1 MKISYSLARILGS
14 IAEGEALR
22 LGVPIAT
29 AVADPEGGL
38 LYFGRMDGSLP
49 ASTEIAIGKA
59 YTAAALRMTTHEL
72 GKLAQPGEILYGI
85 QHTYPGKIV
94 LFGGGFPLRLQRKV
108 VGGIGISGGTVE
120 EDMRVAEPVVEAL
133 AQMESLSEWIGKLL
147 PDKSGTEDWLSIL
160 QGTFEEVVKETKI
173 PLSHGDFSIL
183 SGAIMLVCRDDCR

>member
-1 MKISYSLARILGS
+1 MKISYSLARILAS
-14 IAEGEALR
+14 IAEGEALC
-22 LGVPIAT
+22 LGVPMAT
-29 AVADPEGGL
+29 AVADAEGGL

-72 GKLAQPGEILYGI
+72 GKLAQPGELLYGI

-94 LFGGGFPLRLQRKV
+94 VFGGGFPLRLQGEV

-133 AQMESLSEWIGKLL
+133 AQMESLSEWIGKFLTGR
-147 PDKSGTEDWLSIL
+147 SETEDWLPRL
-160 QGTFEEVVKETKI
+160 QGTLAEVVKEMEIT
-173 PLSHGDFSIL
+173 LSHSDSSIL
-183 SGAIMLVCRDDCR
+183 SGAIMLTCRDARR

>member
-14 IAEGEALR
+14 IAEGEALC
-22 LGVPIAT
+22 LGVPMAT
-29 AVADPEGGL
+29 AVADAEGGL

-72 GKLAQPGEILYGI
+72 GKLAQPGEVLYGI

-94 LFGGGFPLRLQRKV
+94 LFGGGSPLRLQGKV

-133 AQMESLSEWIGKLL
+133 ARMESLSEWIGKFL
-147 PDKSGTEDWLSIL
+147 PGRSKTEDWLSRL
-160 QGTFEEVVKETKI
+160 QGTLEEVVKEMEIT
-173 PLSHGDFSIL
+173 LSHGDFYIL
-183 SGAIMLVCRDDCR
+183 SGAIMLICRDDRR